1 MKIKGKNIT
10 VVGLGLSGKAAA
22 ILLAKKGACV
32 YATDSADSG
41 KLRGVASCLR
51 KKGIK
56 TSLGTYCERIVKN
69 ADLIVVSPGIKDDA
83 GVLKIASKM
92 RIPAISE
99 IELASWFSKSD
110 IIAVTGTN
118 GKSTIVTLIGL
129 MLKASG
135 KTPIVC
141 GNIGKAFS
149 GIVLSA
155 KSTQPIVLETS
166 SFQLKRIDRFK
177 PKISLIS
184 NITQNHLDMHIDFK
198 EYFSS
203 KMNIYRNQEKD
214 DFCVL
219 NYDDK
224 NLRFTKP
231 LSRAKT
237 YFYSLV
243 KNVEGAFLDKS
254 SLVININGRKKRICS
269 ADDIILQGK
278 HNFSNALAASCCAY
292 LAGVSP
298 KAIRNVLSQFKGLPH
313 RCEHVITYKGVS
325 YVDDS
330 KATSVDA
337 CAAALRAYPGKLLLI
352 AGGRDKNSDFKAIT
366 GIIRSRVKSIIA
378 IGEARDKII
387 GAFSDCTQVCK
398 ASCMEDAV
406 RMAEDKAVPGDT
418 VLLSPMCA
426 SFDMY
431 NSYSER
437 GMDFRRVVE
446 KLKTKKSPFDGVYPE
461 RSEGLRA

>member
-1 MKIKGKNIT
+1 MQIKGKNIT
-10 VVGLGLSGKAAA
+10 VVGLGLSGNAAA

-41 KLRGVASCLR
+41 RLRSIASRLR
-51 KKGIK
+51 EKGIK
-56 TSLGTYCERIVKN
+56 TSLGRYCERIVKN
-69 ADLIVVSPGIKDDA
+69 ADLIVISPGIKDDT
-83 GVLKIASKM
+83 GVLKIANKM
-92 RIPAISE
+92 RIPVISE

-129 MLKASG
+129 MLKLSG
-135 KTPIVC
+135 KKPIVC

-155 KSTQPIVLETS
+155 KKTQPIVLETS
-166 SFQLKRIDRFK
+166 SFQLKRIGIFK

-184 NITQNHLDMHIDFK
+184 NITQNHLDMHTDLG

-203 KMNIYRNQEKD
+203 KKNIYKNQEKD

-224 NLRFTKP
+224 NLRSVKP
-231 LSRAKT
+231 VPRAKT

-243 KNVEGAFLDKS
+243 KNVEGTFLDNGS
-254 SLVININGRKKRICS
+254 VIINIDGKKKRICS
-269 ADDIILQGK
+269 VGDIILHGE
-278 HNFSNALAASCCAY
+278 HNFSNVLAASCCAY
-292 LAGVSP
+292 LAGASL
-298 KAIRNVLSQFKGLPH
+298 KAIRYVLNQFRGLPH
-313 RCEHVITYKGVS
+313 RCEHVIMYKGVN

-330 KATSVDA
+330 KATSVHA
-337 CAAALRAYPGKLLLI
+337 CAAALKAFPGKLLLI

-378 IGEARDKII
+378 IGEAKDKIV
-387 GAFSDCTQVCK
+387 GAFSGCTQVHK
-398 ASCMEDAV
+398 ASCMEEAV
-406 RMAEDKAVPGDT
+406 KIAEDKSLPGDT

-446 KLKTKKSPFDGVYPE
+446 KLKTKKVTLR
-461 RSEGLRA
+461 RSLS